1 MKKYILICFLL
12 QIKFVNAQ
20 TNLICNPSFEEFDV
34 QILEDL
40 NMAQKFYT
48 NHLKLTNSNY
58 WSLFS
63 CWEQVYEEGTWDS
76 NDIMGF
82 SFGIV
87 PDLFPIGNHQL
98 GMFEPAVYPSLEPS
112 VDLDFFYD
120 PPRVLT
126 SASNPFS
133 NSFQLEPS
141 PLNNLE
147 FGMDLSPPNS
157 FFADNFQASNGS
169 NYFALFDF
177 STQYMDG
184 HSMIITKLKYPLVK
198 NINYEFKI
206 DVALMNRLE
215 EIKNSNDF
223 SSVKKAKLNIWW
235 CDENGNHKQ
244 KIVDNREVDDV
255 NWNTVTRNHK
265 ANRNHTHL
273 LIEFDPL
280 PNNNLQNGK
289 ISGIF
294 IDDLKLYESCETPV
308 NQCDNQNY
316 REDMLDVSLEK
327 VKLYDNS
334 TYPEIN
340 SNESA
345 GYIKTI
351 RVNDLYNVKK
361 MIVHILSTNGQATIV
376 RSETVEYPSD
386 TWVWDGKDN
395 NGLMLPDGPYKAII
409 SKLYNDCFEI
419 TDADSKNFHK
429 SSHYRLFNPFSSISQ
444 VDGNTIIY
452 GLQNVHNLNIK
463 LYNSNGSL
471 VYNYDLNN
479 PPAQIGIST
488 TALNNYTNV
497 QNSTVAAGNYLLK
510 LNLSN
515 NCGNDEMTLN
525 NINIAAT
532 LQSGPPLY
540 VQYYN
545 WTPVSKPQF
554 VCPFDLNYHDNY
566 LAPMNCCEGTLY
578 LSDVEIWN
586 SWDVNI
592 LQNIE
597 IGPNVTFVNGRDNNL
612 YAGQQIVLHP
622 DGTGVKLN
630 PDTFLKPNTF
640 NCTLCKTYVVSDDSD
655 NFESGFDHLEEIDS
669 LNYVS
674 IIYPNPF
681 IQHNADESLK
691 IKLGINSLIDSDEC
705 TIKLYNSIGVEYN
718 LEIVRRGNRIIDF
731 ILRDNMTPG
740 IYYILVESQKNREFL
755 SLLIK

>member
-1 MKKYILICFLL
+1 MKTLFFILLL
-12 QIKFVNAQ
+12 FFSFVLRSQ
-20 TNLICNPSFEEFDV
+20 TNLICNPSFETYDEELIEKLHNCQQFYSSH
-34 QILEDL
+34 LEKEY
-40 NMAQKFYT
+40 NG
-48 NHLKLTNSNY
+48 NS
-58 WSLFS
+58 SIFS
-63 CWEQVYEEGTWDS
+63 CWKMCNQGLNFSPQDFPGFVY
-76 NDIMGF
+76 
-82 SFGIV
+82 GIC
-87 PDLFPIGNHQL
+87 PNLFPIANHQL
-98 GMFEPAVYPSLEPS
+98 TFLEPAIYL
-112 VDLDFFYD
+112 DLGN
-120 PPRVLT
+120 VLT
-126 SASNPFS
+126 LNTNFTPARILTSGGYGDESYVSLTQNPN
-133 NSFQLEPS
+133 NSTEYGL
-141 PLNNLE
+141 
-147 FGMDLSPPNS
+147 DLSAPNS
-157 FFADNFQASNGS
+157 FFANNFDASHGLC
-169 NYFALFDF
+169 YLALCDIKG
-177 STQYMDG
+177 YYDG
-184 HSMIITKLKYPLVK
+184 YPQIITELKKPLVK
-198 NINYEFKI
+198 DLKYTFKI
-206 DVALMNRLE
+206 DVALMNRLN
-215 EIKNSNDF
+215 EIKEENNF
-223 SSVKKAKLNIWW
+223 QGVKNGRIDVWW
-235 CDENGNHKQ
+235 CDSEGGHKQ
-244 KIVDNREVDDV
+244 KIVDNAEIDEI
-255 NWNTVTRNHK
+255 NWGTITRDEK

-273 LIEFDPL
+273 LIRSNSL
-280 PNNNLQNGK
+280 VNNLSNSGK

-294 IDDLKLYESCETPV
+294 IDNLKLYESCETPV

-316 REDMLDVSLEK
+316 RKDMLDVSLEK

-334 TYPEIN
+334 TYPELN

-545 WTPVSKPQF
+545 WAPVSKPQF

-691 IKLGINSLIDSDEC
+691 IKLGINSLIDSDDC

>member
-1 MKKYILICFLL
+1 MKKYIFIFLL
-12 QIKFVNAQ
+12 LQTSFFNAQ
-20 TNLICNPSFEEFDV
+20 TNLICNPSFEEFDPQV
-34 QILEDL
+34 VEDL

-48 NHLKLTNSNY
+48 NHLKFSSSG
-58 WSLFS
+58 SLFP
-63 CWEQVYEEGTWDS
+63 CWEQQDGNGVIS
-76 NDIMGF
+76 PNDCVGF
-82 SFGIV
+82 TFGIV
-87 PDLFPIGNHQL
+87 PGLFPIGNHQL
-98 GMFEPAVYPSLEPS
+98 GMFEPSIYPNLLPYF
-112 VDLDFFYD
+112 DLDFFYD

-126 SASNPFS
+126 SASYPVS
-133 NSFQLEPS
+133 NSFQLDAS
-141 PLNNLE
+141 PTNNLE
-147 FGMDLSPPNS
+147 FGMDLSAPNS
-157 FFADNFQASNGS
+157 FFADNFQPSQGS
-169 NYFALFDF
+169 NCLALFDF
-177 STQYMDG
+177 STEFMDG
-184 HSMIITKLKYPLVK
+184 HSIIITKLKYPLVK
-198 NINYEFKI
+198 DVNYEFKI
-206 DVALMNRLE
+206 DVALMNKLN
-215 EIKNSNDF
+215 EIKNENNFSNI
-223 SSVKKAKLNIWW
+223 KKAKLNIWW

-244 KIVDNREVDDV
+244 KILDNREVDDI
-255 NWNTVTRNHK
+255 NWNTVTRNYE

-280 PNNNLQNGK
+280 PNNNQQNGK

-294 IDDLKLYESCETPV
+294 IDNLKLYESCETPV

-316 REDMLDVSLEK
+316 REDMLDVNLEK

-334 TYPEIN
+334 TFPENLN
-340 SNESA
+340 SNETA

-351 RVNDLYNVKK
+351 RVNNLQNVRK
-361 MIVHILSTNGQATIV
+361 MVIIILDNNSNHV
-376 RSETVEYPSD
+376 LEETVEYPSD
-386 TWVWDGKDN
+386 TWVWDGRDDN
-395 NGLMLPDGPYKAII
+395 GVVMPDGHYTAWI
-409 SKLYNDCFEI
+409 SQLYNDCHSRP
-419 TDADSKNFHK
+419 DADTKSFHK
-429 SSHYRLFNPFSSISQ
+429 SSHFRLFDPSTSISQ

-452 GLQNVHNLNIK
+452 GLQNVNNLNVK
-463 LYNSNGSL
+463 LYSSNGSL

-515 NCGNDEMTLN
+515 NCGNVEMTLN
-525 NINIAAT
+525 NINIVAT
-532 LQSGPPLY
+532 LQSGPP
-540 VQYYN
+540 VYN
-545 WTPVSKPQF
+545 QLFNWDPVAKPQF
-554 VCPFDLNYHDNY
+554 ICPFDLNYHDNY

-612 YAGQQIVLHP
+612 YAGQQIILHP

-640 NCTLCKTYVVSDDSD
+640 NCTLCKTYVVSDDSENLES
-655 NFESGFDHLEEIDS
+655 NFDYLKEMDS
-669 LNYVS
+669 LNNVS
-674 IIYPNPF
+674 IIYPNPYV
-681 IQHNADESLK
+681 QQNTDESIK
-691 IKLGINSLIDSDEC
+691 IKLGINSFIHSDDC
-705 TIKLYNSIGVEYN
+705 TLKLYNSIGVEYN

-731 ILRDNMTPG
+731 VLLDNMTPG